1 MNLIKKS
8 DRFKNLVRLIMQFLK
23 FNNSEKAKKFE
34 DELKVSESQKQ
45 IPKFSFEPALTSK
58 ISQLKNNGSL
68 SC

>member
-1 MNLIKKS
+1 
-8 DRFKNLVRLIMQFLK
+8 MQFLK
-23 FNNSEKAKKFE
+23 FDNSEKAKKFE